1 MQNISVRSF
10 TFSLLLFS
18 LFFAAQT
25 LYAQTEAAA
34 GDAAAA
40 GFPRVIHY
48 SGELRDGGGQA
59 LSGVQGVTLAIYSE
73 QSGGAALWMET
84 QNVEADAWKGDFG
97 IKESLPI
104 AVPIK
109 IAAERSAGANGKRN
123 SWRGSQA
130 DCGIHSG
137 IEAGNL
143 PGLSRSRQEFG

>member
-84 QNVEADAWKGDFG
+84 QNVEADATGRYTVLLG
-97 IKESLPI
+97 STE
-104 AVPIK
+104 
-109 IAAERSAGANGKRN
+109 SAGLPV
-123 SWRGSQA
+123 
-130 DCGIHSG
+130 
-137 IEAGNL
+137 ELFAGNEARWL
-143 PGLSRSRQEFG
+143 GVTAARPMARWASGYPYRPRCWRWWGT